1 MLPLFGGSRTL
12 DRSVSDLIPDIDA
25 ALQRALLDEHTDF
38 LSVLDAQG
46 RLVFANQGFTRLF
59 GWEVGGAQ
67 QPTNLDLIHPDDL
80 ARITADL
87 TTIMST
93 PGLRV
98 TSEYRLRCKDGRYCD
113 VESNGIN
120 LLNDP
125 RVRGIVTT
133 TRDISAR
140 RRAEAEARASHDSVD
155 RQLSF
160 ARTLYRIAEAI
171 AGVEDRR
178 AMLDAVVR
186 IIGEGLGVDRC
197 QILDVSRTRGTITVS
212 CEWLDARNPSAFSI
226 LGDYPLTLLPH
237 TLAWFWETQTP
248 LQSHAREP
256 AAAILQDGMA
266 GFLHGLLGSVSIS
279 AFPFHFRDEGF
290 YLLAVDTV
298 TAHRAWREDELVF
311 LRSAAMQIHL
321 ALQKQQ
327 ILAERRQAE
336 AQLQQSQKMEAI
348 GRLAGGI
355 AHDFN
360 NLLTAI
366 VGYADLLDLN
376 LSDERLR
383 RYVDGIHQVAH
394 RATATTHQLLAFSR
408 QQVQK
413 VQVFELGLLMTDIQ
427 DMLRRLIGERIELV
441 FRLDPKSVRLA
452 MDPVQLELALVN
464 LAVNARDAMP
474 SGGRLTISTALR
486 TVSADTL
493 PQLHL
498 KPGAYALIQVSD
510 DGMGMAQEVID
521 HLFEPF
527 FTTKEL
533 GKGTGLGLSSVYG
546 IVRTAGGGIEVHSSP
561 GTGSVFSLYLPQ
573 DFSPVAAAIDAD
585 EAAPASG
592 GSETV
597 LMVEDDDILRDLLS
611 DALRSYGYQVLVA
624 RDGHDALAQSQRH
637 ERIDLVLS
645 DVVMPHMDGPVL
657 ARALAQRHPHIKLL
671 FMSGYTADAFADKP
685 ELRQI
690 PILAK
695 PFAIDE
701 LVRAVRQAI
710 DQGVTAPLTTS
721 DPRRS

>member
-1 MLPLFGGSRTL
+1 MT
-12 DRSVSDLIPDIDA
+12 VSNPIPDIDA
-25 ALQRALLDEHTDF
+25 VLQRALLDEHTDF
-38 LSVLDAQG
+38 LSVLDGQG

-59 GWEVGGAQ
+59 GWELGGVQ
-67 QPTNLDLIHPDDL
+67 QHANLDLIHPDDHE
-80 ARITADL
+80 RIAAALTA
-87 TTIMST
+87 IMAT

-98 TSEYRLRCKDGRYCD
+98 TSEYRIRCKDGHYCD

-120 LLNDP
+120 LLHDP

-171 AGVEDRR
+171 ASVDDRR
-178 AMLDAVVR
+178 AMLDAMVR

-197 QILDVSRTRGTITVS
+197 QILDVSRSRGTITGS
-212 CEWLDARNPSAFSI
+212 CEWFDVRNPKAFSI
-226 LGDYPLTLLPH
+226 LGEYALALFPH
-237 TLAWFWETQTP
+237 TMAWFWETQKP
-248 LQSHAREP
+248 LESHVLQP
-256 AAAILQDGMA
+256 AAPLSQDGMV
-266 GFLHGLLGSVSIS
+266 GFLHSLLGSFSIYT
-279 AFPFHFRDEGF
+279 FPFHFREDGF

-298 TAHRAWREDELVF
+298 AAHRAWREDELVF

-383 RYVDGIHQVAH
+383 RFVDGIHQVAN

-413 VQVFELGLLMTDIQ
+413 VQVFDLGMLMTEIQ
-427 DMLRRLIGERIELV
+427 DLLRRLIGEHIELV
-441 FRLDPKSVRLA
+441 CHLDRQSVRVA
-452 MDPVQLELALVN
+452 MDPVQFELALVN

-474 SGGRLTISTALR
+474 AGGRLTISTALR
-486 TVSADTL
+486 TLSGDAL
-493 PQLHL
+493 PHLHL
-498 KPGAYALIQVSD
+498 KAGSYALIQVAD
-510 DGMGMAQEVID
+510 DGVGMAQEVID

-546 IVRTAGGGIEVHSSP
+546 IVRTAGGGIEVHSSL
-561 GTGSVFSLYLPQ
+561 GTGSVFSIYLPQ
-573 DFSPVAAAIDAD
+573 DFSPVAVAVDKGA
-585 EAAPASG
+585 ELPASG
-592 GSETV
+592 GTETV

-624 RDGHDALAQSQRH
+624 RDGHDALAQSQIH

-645 DVVMPHMDGPVL
+645 DVVMPQMDGPVL
-657 ARALAQRHPHIKLL
+657 ARALAGRHPHIKLL

-685 ELRQI
+685 DLRQI

-695 PFAIDE
+695 PFAIEE

-710 DQGVTAPLTTS
+710 DQGVTPPLTAS
-721 DPRRS
+721 DPQRS